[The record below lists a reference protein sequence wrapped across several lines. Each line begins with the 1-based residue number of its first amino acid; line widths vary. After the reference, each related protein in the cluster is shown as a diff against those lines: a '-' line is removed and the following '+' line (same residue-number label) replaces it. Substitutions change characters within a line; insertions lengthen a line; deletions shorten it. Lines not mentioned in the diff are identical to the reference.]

1 MRIAGQSG
9 WLTDPKYKQPGFKVG
24 PPGSGT
30 CRALASRA
38 GAGAD
43 VPMLATS
50 VTSSHHLPPTFV
62 IPISSPHKQ
71 VLHVPDFDFN
81 TNCILLADCLAELKR
96 WSGAANCA
104 GDVSTARGQ
113 LGVLW
118 L

>member
-1 MRIAGQSG
+1 
-9 WLTDPKYKQPGFKVG
+9 
-24 PPGSGT
+24 
-30 CRALASRA
+30 LASHAGTGA

-43 VPMLATS
+43 VPMLTTS

-62 IPISSPHKQ
+62 IPTSSPHKQ

-81 TNCILLADCLAELKR
+81 TNCILLPDCLAELKR

-104 GDVSTARGQ
+104 GDVSTASGQ